1 MFFGLLEIKSFVSD
15 HVLFFSIT
23 EETRLFSDFDLFLT
37 LNGLVPLQLVTID
50 LERSVGELH
59 FHPRVFHHL
68 LKVDSIVRLRD
79 ENFLYKV
86 LRLLADVLPR
96 LRSKVVLAV
105 FDLLKQLEVVLFV
118 ERHCAGE
125 HDEGDNAYA
134 PIIARGTVLF
144 GSEHLRRYIARCAAS
159 RTGQLLLEVFDRA
172 HIELA
177 RQAKISDFQIR

>member
-1 MFFGLLEIKSFVSD
+1 MFFDLQEVKSIVSN
-15 HVLFFSIT
+15 HKFLFSIT

-125 HDEGDNAYA
+125 MTKATT
-134 PIIARGTVLF
+134 PTL
-144 GSEHLRRYIARCAAS
+144 
-159 RTGQLLLEVFDRA
+159 Q
-172 HIELA
+172 
-177 RQAKISDFQIR
+177 